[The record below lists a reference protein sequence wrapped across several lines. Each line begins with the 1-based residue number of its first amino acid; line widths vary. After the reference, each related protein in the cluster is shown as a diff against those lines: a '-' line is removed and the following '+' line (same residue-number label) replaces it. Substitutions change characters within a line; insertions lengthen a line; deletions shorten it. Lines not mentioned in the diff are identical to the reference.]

1 MNKKVWLILIIGLS
15 LILLASCENDTR
27 LKAPHHLNLSD
38 NGILSWEFESGSR
51 FGILVDDVEHETK
64 APQFNL
70 GLLPLEAGTYEV
82 RVRVLSSTDD
92 IKNSV
97 YSTVIKYTVKEG
109 QWLINAIYEYY
120 YKNNWGDNESALTEA
135 IYAAEQ
141 LNQFNEYLGFSQEQL
156 FYFFIYMSN
165 NDVVI
170 EEIKISSLSLA
181 FIEMDWTPEIT
192 SKVIFSYYLLYLKFQ
207 ISELNLYFGE
217 RDRILK
223 ALEDLGIN
231 LVKLEND
238 YLLALSKIENS
249 HYYYLVNE
257 IELIQNINDSY
268 YQDAIRYHEYN
279 LKDVIADYDYMFKI
293 WQYEA
298 ALKAQRTD
306 EVLTLETIYPWFID
320 IRDLFYA
327 RVENQNKI
335 SDYKNE
341 LETQPKSDSD
351 NYNQYLEAKRQYFGE
366 LEEIEDKINE
376 LERQL
381 NHWEQVIETVSNEKN
396 RLDAQLEYFLANQDQ
411 IVKLINIHVLNL
423 QFLKT
428 GQFCNLLTFV
438 LEDVLSVSKDEFD
451 HLLEVLKVLLAYEIP
466 TYQNVK
472 EYVELFIT
480 YLQNIYPSLNLIINE
495 FLDVISIEE
504 RNLLINGSFEE
515 VKLLFQEIIERL
527 ESNEHV
533 LENIIIIQEQ
543 FSLLLDDIDLD
554 SLTSFFASKLNVSI
568 PLMRF
573 VVEAIFNDPIYLLSI
588 QSQLF
593 KFLIEIIPSLL
604 TGDISYFYQH
614 TFDWTILKNITSQKI
629 EDNLIDFKDF
639 FIKNYDLLSKKY
651 PNDYKIDLTKLDELL
666 DINLMSEII
675 IQTKDI
681 INIVVDA
688 YYNFEFIEDDTLLIL
703 MALNELNKEE
713 NKVLISELF
722 TLLKQLLIGNQ
733 IVDEMGIEI
742 TTEGLIKLEL
752 DFYYILEV
760 INQIIREWPIYSINS
775 FVLEDFQ
782 LDPKLIIG
790 FVG

>member
-1 MNKKVWLILIIGLS
+1 MNKNVWLILIIGLS
-15 LILLASCENDTR
+15 LIVLASCENDTR

-51 FGILVDDVEHETK
+51 FGILVNDVEHETK
-64 APQFNL
+64 APHFNL
-70 GLLPLEAGTYEV
+70 GLLPLEVGTYEV
-82 RVRVLSSTDD
+82 RVRVLSGTDD
-92 IKNSV
+92 VKNSV

-120 YKNNWGDNESALTEA
+120 YKNNWGDNESALTET

-141 LNQFNEYLGFSQEQL
+141 LNQFNEYVGFSQEQL

-170 EEIKISSLSLA
+170 EEITIASLSLA

-217 RDRILK
+217 RDRILQ
-223 ALEDLGIN
+223 ALEDLGTN

-238 YLLALSKIENS
+238 YLLALSKVENS

-257 IELIQNINDSY
+257 IELLQNINDSY
-268 YQDAIRYHEYN
+268 YQDAIKYYEYN
-279 LKDVIADYDYMFKI
+279 LKDVITDYDFMFKI

-298 ALKAQRTD
+298 ALKAQQND
-306 EVLTLETIYPWFID
+306 EVLALETIYPWFVD

-341 LETQPKSDSD
+341 LETQPKSDIN
-351 NYNQYLEAKRQYFGE
+351 NYNQYFEAKRQYFGE
-366 LEEIEDKINE
+366 LEEIEDKTNE

-396 RLDAQLEYFLANQDQ
+396 SLNAKLEYFLANEEQ

-423 QFLKT
+423 QFLIT
-428 GQFCNLLTFV
+428 GQLCDLFTFV
-438 LEDVLSVSKDEFD
+438 LEDVLSVSKEEFD

-466 TYQNVK
+466 TYQNIK
-472 EYVELFIT
+472 ESVELSIT

-495 FLDVISIEE
+495 FFNVISIEE
-504 RNLLINGSFEE
+504 RNLLIHGSFEE
-515 VKLLFQEIIERL
+515 AKSLFQEIIERL
-527 ESNEHV
+527 ESNEQV

-543 FSLLLDDIDLD
+543 FILLLDDIYLEF
-554 SLTSFFASKLNVSI
+554 LTSYFASKLNVSI

-573 VVEAIFNDPIYLLSI
+573 VVETIFNDPIYLLSI
-588 QSQLF
+588 QNQIF
-593 KFLIEIIPSLL
+593 KFLMEIIPSLL
-604 TGDISYFYQH
+604 TGDVSYFYQH
-614 TFDWTILKNITSQKI
+614 TFDWTILKNITSQEI

-639 FIKNYDLLSKKY
+639 FIRNYDLLSKKY

-666 DINLMSEII
+666 DISLMSEII

-688 YYNFEFIEDDTLLIL
+688 YYDFEFIEDDTLLIL

-733 IVDEMGIEI
+733 LVDEMGLEI
-742 TTEGLIKLEL
+742 TTERLIQLEL
-752 DFYYILEV
+752 DFYYSLEV
-760 INQIIREWPIYSINS
+760 INLIIREWPIYSINS

-782 LDPKLIIG
+782 FDPKLFIG